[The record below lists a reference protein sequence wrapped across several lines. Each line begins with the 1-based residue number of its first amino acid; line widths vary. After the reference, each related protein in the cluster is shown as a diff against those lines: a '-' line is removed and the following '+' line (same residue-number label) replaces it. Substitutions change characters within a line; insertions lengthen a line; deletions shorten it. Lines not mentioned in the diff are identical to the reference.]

1 MATPSSD
8 AETIKVTIKSESS
21 AFTLETAPGESV
33 AGVKA
38 AYQESGE
45 AAGHPSNF
53 ILLLHKGKELP
64 DEKTLAELGIT
75 DGDVLVH
82 IEAAHQPFHPLNYKL
97 LAESVKTRRKHEDSN
112 LQMLKEDNIWAAGAD
127 GTVHRLGMEKSI
139 ISRSLNGGAS
149 AHFAPK
155 KGGGRAF
162 FNQLSVRVN
171 GCSYHV
177 LPSMEGRWNGE
188 LTTIPPQDEGSQVC
202 SNDLVFRDDEGVWSQ
217 RQSRTTMSGL
227 TSMQHMW
234 IKPVSD
240 GIFKIETDDPTLRG
254 SDITMQEL
262 GTNVIIITATS
273 KRSGKELAVF
283 CYCLK
288 RETDLVA
295 VACRPPADGGDDHR
309 HRQLPAS
316 AHDPALR
323 RVRRVPLGIRHERGQ
338 GCRRRVRRHGE
349 VRQRLLG
356 LQELVWTGAFDG
368 RHNTPIPASSC

>member
-1 MATPSSD
+1 MASPAASSVA
-8 AETIKVTIKSESS
+8 AEKIKVTIKSETK
-21 AFTLETAPGESV
+21 AFSLETTPHESV

-45 AAGHPSNF
+45 NANF

-97 LAESVKTRRKHEDSN
+97 LAESIKNRRKHEDN
-112 LQMLKEDNIWAAGAD
+112 NMQMLKEDNIWAAGSD

-139 ISRSLNGGAS
+139 ISRSLNGS
-149 AHFAPK
+149 LPPHFSTK
-155 KGGGRAF
+155 KAGSGRAF

-202 SNDLVFRDDEGVWSQ
+202 SNDLIFRDDEGVWSQ

-240 GIFKIETDDPTLRG
+240 GILKIETTTRHCEV
-254 SDITMQEL
+254 Q
-262 GTNVIIITATS
+262 TS
-273 KRSGKELAVF
+273 PCRSSARTSSSSRPPPSVQVQHQWSYVSFYPWSNLLMV
-283 CYCLK
+283 CVC
-288 RETDLVA
+288 LVA
-295 VACRPPADGGDDHR
+295 GCPLMVETITGIDSSRR
-309 HRQLPAS
+309 
-316 AHDPALR
+316 LR
-323 RVRRVPLGIRHERGQ
+323 TIQRFDESGAFRSVYVMN
-338 GCRRRVRRHGE
+338 E
-349 VRQRLLG
+349 VR
-356 LQELVWTGAFDG
+356 VVDAVSGAMEKYDNVF
-368 RHNTPIPASSC
+368 

>member
-1 MATPSSD
+1 MASSSATSA
-8 AETIKVTIKSESS
+8 AETMKVTIKNEAQS
-21 AFTLETAPGESV
+21 FTLETSPSESV

-38 AYQESGE
+38 TYQERSDY
-45 AAGHPSNF
+45 AGHPNF

-97 LAESVKTRRKHEDSN
+97 LAESIKTRRKHEASN
-112 LQMLKEDNIWAAGAD
+112 MQMLKEDNNIWAAGAD
-127 GTVHRLGMEKSI
+127 GIVHRLGMEKSI

-149 AHFAPK
+149 PHFGSK
-155 KGGGRAF
+155 KAGAGRAF

-188 LTTIPPQDEGSQVC
+188 LTAIPEQEDGSQVC

-240 GIFKIETDDPTLRG
+240 GILKIETDDPSLRG
-254 SDITMQEL
+254 ADITMQEL
-262 GTNVIIITATS
+262 GTNVIITTATS
-273 KRSGKELAVF
+273 KRSGTDDLA
-283 CYCLK
+283 L
-288 RETDLVA
+288 
-295 VACRPPADGGDDHR
+295 
-309 HRQLPAS
+309 QLGTG
-316 AHDPALR
+316 
-323 RVRRVPLGIRHERGQ
+323 RV
-338 GCRRRVRRHGE
+338 GC
-349 VRQRLLG
+349 
-356 LQELVWTGAFDG
+356 
-368 RHNTPIPASSC
+368 

>member
-1 MATPSSD
+1 MASPAASSTAAAASG
-8 AETIKVTIKSESS
+8 AETIKLTIKSETS
-21 AFTLETAPGESV
+21 AFSLEAAPSESV

-38 AYQESGE
+38 AYQEGATSD
-45 AAGHPSNF
+45 APNNF

-64 DEKTLAELGIT
+64 DEKTLAQLGIT

-97 LAESVKTRRKHEDSN
+97 LAESIKTRRKHEDSN

-139 ISRSLNGGAS
+139 ISRSLNGS
-149 AHFAPK
+149 LPPHFAPK
-155 KGGGRAF
+155 KVGAGRAF

-188 LTTIPPQDEGSQVC
+188 LTTVPEQEEGSQVC

-240 GIFKIETDDPTLRG
+240 GILKIETDDPTLRG

-273 KRSGKELAVF
+273 KRSGRPLMV
-283 CYCLK
+283 
-288 RETDLVA
+288 ETITGIDSS
-295 VACRPPADGGDDHR
+295 RR
-309 HRQLPAS
+309 
-316 AHDPALR
+316 LR
-323 RVRRVPLGIRHERGQ
+323 TIQRFDESGAFRSVYVMN
-338 GCRRRVRRHGE
+338 E
-349 VRQRLLG
+349 VR
-356 LQELVWTGAFDG
+356 VVDAVSGAMEKYDNVF
-368 RHNTPIPASSC
+368 

>member
-1 MATPSSD
+1 MPSSSSTSTIVPKT
-8 AETIKVTIKSESS
+8 EKIKVTIKNETS
-21 AFTLETAPGESV
+21 AFTLDTYPFESV

-38 AYQESGE
+38 AYQENGGN
-45 AAGHPSNF
+45 ANHPNF

-97 LAESVKTRRKHEDSN
+97 LAENIKTRRKHEDAN
-112 LQMLKEDNIWAAGAD
+112 MQMLKEDNIWAAGSD

-139 ISRSLNGGAS
+139 ISRSLKDS
-149 AHFAPK
+149 LPPHFGK
-155 KGGGRAF
+155 KNLGSGRAF

-171 GCSYHV
+171 GCNYHV

-188 LTTIPPQDEGSQVC
+188 LATIPPQDEGSQVC
-202 SNDLVFRDDEGVWSQ
+202 SNDLIFRDDEGVWSQ

-240 GIFKIETDDPTLRG
+240 GILKVETDDPTLRG

-262 GTNVIIITATS
+262 GTNVLIITATS
-273 KRSGKELAVF
+273 KRSGCPLMV
-283 CYCLK
+283 
-288 RETDLVA
+288 ETITGIDNS
-295 VACRPPADGGDDHR
+295 RR
-309 HRQLPAS
+309 
-316 AHDPALR
+316 LR
-323 RVRRVPLGIRHERGQ
+323 TIQRFDESGAFRSVYVMN
-338 GCRRRVRRHGE
+338 E
-349 VRQRLLG
+349 VR
-356 LQELVWTGAFDG
+356 VVDAVSGAMEKYDNVF
-368 RHNTPIPASSC
+368 